1 MFEIYKA
8 AFKCAGKLMI
18 INFGACSKIFA
29 GVGQDREDNDNKIE
43 MLLVFLMY
51 LSKCPSV
58 HVIALDTD
66 WTPH

>member
-29 GVGQDREDNDNKIE
+29 GVGQDREDKKIK
-43 MLLVFLMY
+43 MLVHIPRV
-51 LSKCPSV
+51 SK
-58 HVIALDTD
+58 
-66 WTPH
+66 